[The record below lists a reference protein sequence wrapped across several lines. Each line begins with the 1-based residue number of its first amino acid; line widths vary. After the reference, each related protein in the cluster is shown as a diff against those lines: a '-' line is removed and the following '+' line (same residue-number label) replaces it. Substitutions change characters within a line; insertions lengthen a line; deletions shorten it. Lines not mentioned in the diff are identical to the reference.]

1 MCFLVF
7 SSFFMFPVIFYVFK
21 FFSFFLFVLFFLFF
35 LMRSVFFLNFSAV
48 FKLFQ
53 IFQRMC
59 GFSQLPSGTLRKS
72 PEVTG
77 NFGRFPPEVSGSLR
91 NFFATLPGKV
101 NKSKMRP
108 TPKKPFPP
116 EVSGSLRKS
125 PEVSGTKKTK
135 KTKKQKKT
143 QFCLKKLF
151 HPNKSVFFQNANT
164 KHNTHTFCLFPP
176 KPSGTLRNPP
186 ESFGEFQENSRNRH
200 IDIKNFNL
208 HELCFHDQF
217 AHPT

>member
-1 MCFLVF
+1 MFLSYFHFFVCF
-7 SSFFMFPVIFYVFK
+7 
-21 FFSFFLFVLFFLFF
+21 FF

-125 PEVSGTKKTK
+125 PEVSGTIF
-135 KTKKQKKT
+135 QKKNKT
-143 QFCLKKLF
+143 NKQNQFCLKKTF
-151 HPNKSVFFQNANT
+151 SSKQISFFQNTNKNT
-164 KHNTHTFCLFPP
+164 THTRFACFLRNPP
-176 KPSGTLRNPP
+176 EPSGTLRKIP
-186 ESFGEFQENSRNRH
+186 GKFQESTYRH
-200 IDIKNFNL
+200 
-208 HELCFHDQF
+208 
-217 AHPT
+217 

>member
-1 MCFLVF
+1 
-7 SSFFMFPVIFYVFK
+7 
-21 FFSFFLFVLFFLFF
+21 
-35 LMRSVFFLNFSAV
+35 VFFLNFSAV

-59 GFSQLPSGTLRKS
+59 GFSQLPSGTLRNP

-125 PEVSGTKKTK
+125 PEVSGSLRNHFSKKKTK
-135 KTKKQKKT
+135 HT
-143 QFCLKKLF
+143 
-151 HPNKSVFFQNANT
+151 NK
-164 KHNTHTFCLFPP
+164 
-176 KPSGTLRNPP
+176 
-186 ESFGEFQENSRNRH
+186 
-200 IDIKNFNL
+200 INFV
-208 HELCFHDQF
+208 
-217 AHPT
+217 

>member
-1 MCFLVF
+1 
-7 SSFFMFPVIFYVFK
+7 
-21 FFSFFLFVLFFLFF
+21 
-35 LMRSVFFLNFSAV
+35 MRSVFFLNFSAV

-135 KTKKQKKT
+135 KKQKNKKNSILFKKTFSSKQISFFSKRKHKT
-143 QFCLKKLF
+143 Q
-151 HPNKSVFFQNANT
+151 H
-164 KHNTHTFCLFPP
+164 THVLLV
-176 KPSGTLRNPP
+176 SSETLRNPP
-186 ESFGEFQENSRNRH
+186 EPFGKFQENSRNRH

>member
-1 MCFLVF
+1 
-7 SSFFMFPVIFYVFK
+7 
-21 FFSFFLFVLFFLFF
+21 
-35 LMRSVFFLNFSAV
+35 MRSVFVLNFSAV

-59 GFSQLPSGTLRKS
+59 GFSQLPSGALRKS

-135 KTKKQKKT
+135 KTKITKKQLNFVKKT
-143 QFCLKKLF
+143 FPSKKI
-151 HPNKSVFFQNANT
+151 SFFQNANT

-176 KPSGTLRNPP
+176 KPSGTLRNP
-186 ESFGEFQENSRNRH
+186 SENSRKIPG
-200 IDIKNFNL
+200 IDISTLKISIYMNYVSMTSL
-208 HELCFHDQF
+208 LIPHSTRLGGQVLS
-217 AHPT
+217 